1 MRDKRPRDLRPRLM
15 ALLLLLL
22 GVLLVGCSSIGVEN
36 TSTDQTAR
44 VTMYLPDRSGSSS
57 FTLGPGQSG
66 SELSTESGL
75 VVILVM
81 PNDEYIKQL
90 EEMKKYFEAVLRV
103 PTFTQQDYKDA
114 TTRVKEFN
122 EKIKQASV
130 GGNSCY
136 VKVAE
141 NVDVVASLAWDE
153 PNATWNITCVTRK
166 VETESSPSD

>member
-1 MRDKRPRDLRPRLM
+1 PRLM

-130 GGNSCY
+130 GGSSCY